1 MGYMEEVFQRAE
13 KLFTS
18 DSAKL
23 SWLSSFER
31 PERGATEYTKDAL
44 KVRDEFISAEAL
56 NRDYKKTSN
65 ILELKEMKQEADSLR
80 FYGKDV
86 SSDIQ
91 FKINSLQEIKIKEE
105 REKEIEVQ
113 KQLERDKERKQELKQ
128 KYKEA
133 ETFEEQREARR
144 ELKKVF
150 PQVYGGIKGSERRK
164 GRGLALRYITGEI
177 E

>member
-1 MGYMEEVFQRAE
+1 MITIDALWQDALHADWRYRTAMKHADAE
-13 KLFTS
+13 K
-18 DSAKL
+18 
-23 SWLSSFER
+23 
-31 PERGATEYTKDAL
+31 
-44 KVRDEFISAEAL
+44 
-56 NRDYKKTSN
+56 
-65 ILELKEMKQEADSLR
+65 ELWVKEMKQEADSLR